1 MPGALGR
8 AMLTL
13 SGLLVLGS
21 GGCGGDM
28 GSVEETPAADSL
40 VQTAEELPVVD
51 PVGEMRRV
59 DSPVARTSRTYR
71 LLLVNPGPAPVTVRA
86 EAGADTVSVES
97 VAAGDST
104 RVDLVVRSDS
114 VRLFSAEAS
123 RLIRL
128 PTLRFPAD
136 SVRRLELGSP

>member
-1 MPGALGR
+1 MLG
-8 AMLTL
+8 L
-13 SGLLVLGS
+13 SGILMLGP
-21 GGCGGDM
+21 GGCGGDL
-28 GSVEETPAADSL
+28 GSVEETPASDTL
-40 VQTAEELPVVD
+40 VSVAEEPPVVD

-59 DSPVARTSRTYR
+59 DSPVARFSRTYR
-71 LLLVNPGPAPVTVRA
+71 LLLVNPGHAPVTVRA

-97 VAAGDST
+97 IAAGDSA

-123 RLIRL
+123 RSIRL
-128 PTLRFPAD
+128 PTLRYPAD